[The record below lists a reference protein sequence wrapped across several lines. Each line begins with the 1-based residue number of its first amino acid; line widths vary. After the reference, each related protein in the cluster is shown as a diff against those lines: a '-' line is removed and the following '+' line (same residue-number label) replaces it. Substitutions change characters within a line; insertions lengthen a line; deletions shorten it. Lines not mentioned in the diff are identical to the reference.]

1 MDIIYYL
8 SGAFMLM
15 GAGFFYWSN
24 RRAYE
29 KGITTA
35 VLLHRSGRLKYRDY
49 DDDDGVGMVDI
60 QIEPFDEN

>member
-1 MDIIYYL
+1 
-8 SGAFMLM
+8 
-15 GAGFFYWSN
+15 
-24 RRAYE
+24 
-29 KGITTA
+29 